1 MYESKYDPGF
11 LNLSKKTNKNAND
24 ITDLF
29 KRVENIEKDNIILQ
43 QQKKEDQ
50 FRYNNLKEEIGEINN
65 DLFILKQHQKLDKYK
80 EYKNNN
86 FSNNSQPQGGR
97 RKSGRKKRRRKSP
110 RKKRKRKS
118 PGKKRKSPRKRKSP
132 GNSPPQPKVGD
143 HIIIIIKPYANNV
156 KVKGIVK
163 RVLTKRKY
171 HSRGHKVE
179 LKDGTI
185 GRTVEILKKK

>member
-11 LNLSKKTNKNAND
+11 LNLNKKTNKNAND
-24 ITDLF
+24 IEDLY
-29 KRVENIEKDNIILQ
+29 KKIENIENELIILQ
-43 QQKKEDQ
+43 QKKKEDR
-50 FRYNNLKEEIGEINN
+50 FKYDNLKEQIVDINN
-65 DLFILKQHQKLDKYK
+65 NLFILKQK
-80 EYKNNN
+80 NN
-86 FSNNSQPQGGR
+86 FSNSSQPQGGR
-97 RKSGRKKRRRKSP
+97 RKSGRKKSGRR
-110 RKKRKRKS
+110 KRKRKS
-118 PGKKRKSPRKRKSP
+118 PHKKRKSPRKRKSP

-185 GRTVEILKKK
+185 GRTIEILKKK